1 VSAEKEEKSGVR
13 LPNGG
18 EVGWLIFTLLTAD
31 AEEAKRVGE
40 VEEERFEPIE

>member
-18 EVGWLIFTLLTAD
+18 GGWLIFTLLTAD
-31 AEEAKRVGE
+31 TEEAKRVGE